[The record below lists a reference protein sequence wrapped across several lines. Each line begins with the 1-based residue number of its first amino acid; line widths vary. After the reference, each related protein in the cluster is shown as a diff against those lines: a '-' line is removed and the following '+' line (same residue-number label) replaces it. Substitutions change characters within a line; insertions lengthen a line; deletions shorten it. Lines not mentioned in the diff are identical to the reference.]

1 MDYKF
6 TIEPGAFSAF
16 ADEEALIAQC
26 KTWGLLSDKAV
37 KSKPFVYK
45 RGGASV
51 PCAIVGVV
59 DFMTAVIEFENKR
72 QHLIHPSLLKEMQAA
87 SYGQRTVAAVDPS
100 VDGEPAEAA
109 QAETETVPAAAERDA
124 AASDGAEAPGDA
136 AASAAVTGSETN
148 AEDVPDATNTAAS
161 AAAAPAADKPA
172 ASAPEPAKEKPV
184 KKRTSSKPQ
193 LPEEKVKMTA
203 VVKEFTTVP
212 NHFAEEDDE
221 VIVYEQVSIVEPEL
235 ELGDAW
241 SSHSNTLKKLA
252 LEVGDTI
259 TFEAKVVAKKLTKHP
274 VPYKINNPSKL
285 AKA

>member
-37 KSKPFVYK
+37 KPKSFVYK

-51 PCAIVGVV
+51 PCAIIGFV

-72 QHLIHPSLLKEMQAA
+72 RHLIHPALLKEMQAA
-87 SYGQRTVAAVDPS
+87 SYGQRTAAAVDPS
-100 VDGEPAEAA
+100 GEGGTAETAAMA
-109 QAETETVPAAAERDA
+109 QAETEPAAVESGPAASGSAEAAEAA
-124 AASDGAEAPGDA
+124 AASTAGTAG
-136 AASAAVTGSETN
+136 G
-148 AEDVPDATNTAAS
+148 DVPDAEETAAG

-172 ASAPEPAKEKPV
+172 AAAPEPAKEKPA
-184 KKRTSSKPQ
+184 KKRASSKPQ
-193 LPEEKVKMTA
+193 LPEEKVKMSA

-221 VIVYEQVSIVEPEL
+221 VIIYEQVRIVEPEL

-252 LEVGDTI
+252 LEAGDAI
-259 TFEAKVVAKKLTKHP
+259 TFEAKIVAKKLTKHP

>member
-100 VDGEPAEAA
+100 GDGEPAEAA
-109 QAETETVPAAAERDA
+109 QAETVPAAAERDA
-124 AASDGAEAPGDA
+124 AASDGAEAAGDA
-136 AASAAVTGSETN
+136 EASAAETDSATD
-148 AEDVPDATNTAAS
+148 AEDVPAASNTAAAS
-161 AAAAPAADKPA
+161 AAAAHAADKPA
-172 ASAPEPAKEKPV
+172 ASAPEPAKEKPA